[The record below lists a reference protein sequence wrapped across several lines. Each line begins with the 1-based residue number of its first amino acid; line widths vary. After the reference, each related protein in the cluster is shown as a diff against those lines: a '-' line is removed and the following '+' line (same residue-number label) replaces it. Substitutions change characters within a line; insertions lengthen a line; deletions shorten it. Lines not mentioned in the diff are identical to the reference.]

1 MNQINIETTQHVKLS
16 YNPAGVGD
24 RILAYLLDGFVMF
37 AYYLLVFTG
46 FGYIMGS
53 SFLTPDGSTT
63 QVWIFILVL
72 GIPLFLYHL
81 ISEVLWNG
89 KTVGKWIIG
98 IQVVKIDGTSPDL
111 SNYLVRWMLRLV
123 EVSMTFGLLAFI
135 SILVN
140 GKGQRIGDVAAKTCV
155 IKTRKKVKL
164 SDTIYSATDADYE
177 PLFPQVR
184 ELNDNDIR
192 TIKEVLETKSRYE
205 FSTWFVMVERTA
217 NIIQMKL
224 GIQKADLKADEFL
237 LKVIADYNHLHQS

>member
-1 MNQINIETTQHVKLS
+1 MNQINIETTQHVQLS

-24 RILAYLLDGFVMF
+24 RIVAYLLDGFVMF
-37 AYYLLVFTG
+37 AYYLLAFYG
-46 FGYIMGS
+46 FGFFMGP
-53 SFLTPDGSTT
+53 SFLTTDGADSNA
-63 QVWIFILVL
+63 WIFILVL
-72 GIPLFLYHL
+72 ALPIFLYHL
-81 ISEVLWNG
+81 IMEVLWNG
-89 KTVGKWIIG
+89 KTIGKWMVG

-123 EVSMTFGLLAFI
+123 EVSMTFGLLAFV
-135 SILVN
+135 SILIN
-140 GKGQRIGDVAAKTCV
+140 GKGQRIGDIAAKTCV

-164 SDTIYSATDADYE
+164 SDTIYSATDANYE

-184 ELNDNDIR
+184 ELTDQDIR

-224 GIQKADLKADEFL
+224 GILKADLKADEFL